1 MRLLLVFLL
10 LLVTVRSKAAA
21 EVHHV
26 LASDDLRLLF
36 DTDDE
41 LELQVAAA
49 SLRQGEVG
57 EEDML
62 LASAAQ
68 AQVLSCVRALV
79 EGRAGGLEG
88 TRVAAEIL
96 SELTFPLQ
104 QDSGAAA
111 LQQRCATYR
120 HSTPRQRV
128 DRNEQARYIAH
139 LGEYGDRV
147 RTMLYRFIKPTTTC
161 YGLSGRLSA
170 GLLAAFGGDVALEYC
185 AANNGRHWLQTAL
198 EGQAGYGV
206 GALFTWRAGNYRYRM
221 NYLGGPFTY
230 TKTRHQ
236 DWALGFGLTSAA
248 YGEEYAHQQRGII
261 IAIPSRHSGKGR
273 RHTPTNRRVSAG
285 LGAAYMRTWGVRA
298 GLKFLPL
305 GTRDQRLLSE
315 YAALSQRDLM
325 LEQATIASALRSDE
339 KAVLQIEQSEQSGV
353 VVVKFRLCSHD
364 TSVCEELLG
373 GRAFPLALIM
383 TNLERLQRTQTV
395 LQDKHDQARVRMIG
409 AAIIATAAGAPITL
423 KNAVGK
429 FSRTAKILPSRWDGF
444 DFDDKIMNADGRGIV
459 DPQTPAGARQSL
471 REFVQKIFDSRPV
484 AAMGEAASQATE
496 VWNDIFVKMGRER
509 LFSKTL
515 RVGIPAVAIVSGGV
529 VTLLTSLKLAGQEIA
544 LEKLQKISIQQQ
556 EINQLLQNPYH
567 EVIVHDRTVLLQSL
581 HFLVSQH

>member
-10 LLVTVRSKAAA
+10 LLVTVKSMAAA
-21 EVHHV
+21 EVHDV
-26 LASDDLRLLF
+26 SASDDLRLLF
-36 DTDDE
+36 ATDDE

-49 SLRQGEVG
+49 SLWQGEV
-57 EEDML
+57 EEEGVML
-62 LASAAQ
+62 ESAAQ
-68 AQVLSCVRALV
+68 AQVISCVRDLV
-79 EGRAGGLEG
+79 EGRTGGLEG

-96 SELTFPLQ
+96 SELTFTLQ
-104 QDSGAAA
+104 QDSDVAE

-120 HSTPRQRV
+120 QSTPRQQV
-128 DRNEQARYIAH
+128 DRNEQARYIAR
-139 LGEYGDRV
+139 LSEYGDRV

-198 EGQAGYGV
+198 EGQAGYGI
-206 GALFTWRAGNYRYRM
+206 GALFTWRVGNYRYRM

-230 TKTRHQ
+230 TKTRHK
-236 DWALGFGLTSAA
+236 DWALGFGLTSAE

-273 RHTPTNRRVSAG
+273 RHTPANRGLSAG
-285 LGAAYMRTWGVRA
+285 LGAAYLHTWGMRG

-325 LEQATIASALRSDE
+325 LEQATISAALRSDE
-339 KAVLQIEQSEQSGV
+339 RAVLQIETSEQGGV
-353 VVVKFRLCSHD
+353 ASVKFRLCSLA
-364 TSVCEELLG
+364 TSICEELLG

-383 TNLERLQRTQTV
+383 TNLDRLQLARTA
-395 LQDKHDQARVRMIG
+395 LQDKHDHARVRLIG
-409 AAIIATAAGAPITL
+409 AAIIATAAGAPLTL
-423 KNAVGK
+423 KNAAGR

-444 DFDDKIMNADGRGIV
+444 DFDDKVMNKDGRGFS
-459 DPQTPAGARQSL
+459 DPQAPAGLRQSL
-471 REFVQKIFDSRPV
+471 REQVQKIFDSRPV
-484 AAMGEAASQATE
+484 AALGETASKVTE
-496 VWNDIFVKMGRER
+496 AWNDIFVKMGRER
-509 LFSKTL
+509 LLSKTL
-515 RVGIPAVAIVSGGV
+515 RIGLPAVVIVSSGV

-544 LEKLQKISIQQQ
+544 LEKLQKISTQQQ
-556 EINQLLQNPYH
+556 EIKQLLQNSYH
-567 EVIVHDRTVLLQSL
+567 EVIVPDRTVLLQSL